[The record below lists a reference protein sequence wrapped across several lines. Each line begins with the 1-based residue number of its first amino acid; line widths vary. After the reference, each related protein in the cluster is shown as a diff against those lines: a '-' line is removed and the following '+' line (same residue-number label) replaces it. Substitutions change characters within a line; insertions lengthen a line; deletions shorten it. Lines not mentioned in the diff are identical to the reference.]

1 MEKTK
6 KVVENDVTQ
15 MNIFE
20 KIQAVSEVVRNVE
33 KNIVVGTGNSAYK
46 AVSDIDVLMKVKEA
60 EKQFRIVSIPVRQE
74 LIKSEIVRVIGQGG
88 YEKITYAD
96 IVKMTVRIINI
107 DNTSETIEIES
118 FGRGLDAGDK
128 GFGKASTYA
137 RKYALLNAYKIATG
151 EDPDQNKSEQQV
163 ALTKDELKE
172 KVMNYLLQNVSYCNS
187 ILSYY
192 NLQTVD
198 ELDTKQV
205 NSVYKNLK
213 AKGIEL

>member
-1 MEKTK
+1 MENKK
-6 KVVENDVTQ
+6 KVEEKDVTT

-20 KIQAVSEVVRNVE
+20 KIQAVSEAVRNVE
-33 KNIVVGTGNSAYK
+33 KNIVVGTGNSSYK

-60 EKQFRIVSIPVRQE
+60 EKQYRIVSIPVRQE
-74 LIKSEIVRVIGQGG
+74 LVKSEIVRVIGQGG

-96 IVKMTVRIINI
+96 IVKMTVKIINI
-107 DNTSETIEIES
+107 DNTSETVEIES

-172 KVMNYLLQNVSYCNS
+172 KVLNYLLMNASYCNS

-198 ELDTKQV
+198 ELGTKEI

>member
-1 MEKTK
+1 MENKK
-6 KVVENDVTQ
+6 KVEEKDVTT

-20 KIQAVSEVVRNVE
+20 KIQAVSEAVRNVE
-33 KNIVVGTGNSAYK
+33 KNIVVGTGNSSYK

-74 LIKSEIVRVIGQGG
+74 LVKSEIVRVIGQGS

-96 IVKMTVRIINI
+96 IVKMTVKIINI
-107 DNTSETIEIES
+107 DNTSETVEIES

-172 KVMNYLLQNVSYCNS
+172 KVLNYLLMNASYCNS

-198 ELDTKQV
+198 ELGTKEI

>member
-1 MEKTK
+1 MENKK
-6 KVVENDVTQ
+6 KVEEKDVTT

-20 KIQAVSEVVRNVE
+20 KIQAVSEAVRNVE
-33 KNIVVGTGNSAYK
+33 KNIVVGTGNSSYK

-60 EKQFRIVSIPVRQE
+60 EKQYRIVSIPVRQE
-74 LIKSEIVRVIGQGG
+74 LVKSEIVRVIGQGG

-96 IVKMTVRIINI
+96 IVKMTVKIINI
-107 DNTSETIEIES
+107 DNTSETVEIES

-172 KVMNYLLQNVSYCNS
+172 KVMNYLLMNASYCNS

-198 ELDTKQV
+198 ELGTKEI

>member
-1 MEKTK
+1 MENKK
-6 KVVENDVTQ
+6 KVEEKDVTT

-20 KIQAVSEVVRNVE
+20 KIQAVSEAVRNVE
-33 KNIVVGTGNSAYK
+33 KNIVVGTGNSSYK

-60 EKQFRIVSIPVRQE
+60 EKQYRIVSIPVRQE
-74 LIKSEIVRVIGQGG
+74 LVKSEIVRVIGQGG

-96 IVKMTVRIINI
+96 IVKMTVKIINI
-107 DNTSETIEIES
+107 DNTSETVEIES

-172 KVMNYLLQNVSYCNS
+172 KVMNYLLQNASYCNR

-198 ELDTKQV
+198 ELGTKEI
-205 NSVYKNLK
+205 NIVYKNLK